1 MSIETASETA
11 IQAAIEAATETATET
26 PPVATAIGGCSQIEV
41 SIQAAIESPA
51 MGSPRQRRS
60 PALIPWL
67 LSALLGVCLLVI
79 GGCRAS
85 EPANNPDLLAT
96 TAPAGRLQ
104 EVSPPPAVRQL
115 ASALAE
121 RSPQLQIEAPS
132 SDSLLAGGDWQL
144 RLRLS
149 DWPLV
154 NAGPLGLGP
163 HVAVQ
168 IDDAPPLRLSE
179 WARGQGDQL
188 MVSLPPLTPGSH
200 RITAYAAMPWGEAVK
215 DPGATARLRLQAVA
229 ANPLSLP
236 APGSPELIPVSP
248 AELGGSEPL
257 LLDWLLY
264 DAPLQHL
271 RQGDDSWRLR
281 ISING
286 DSFLVDQNA
295 PLWLKGW
302 HQGSNALQ
310 LELVDGRGEPLNPP
324 YNSLVRQVNLTG
336 GPPPRWLGAR
346 LSSQELAVYLGQLPP
361 ETLAP
366 ANTAKP
372 NRADRAD
379 KPDKLE
385 RAGIAAAGMAAN
397 ADASNEAANS
407 DSNQGRIAESEI
419 GASDGSES
427 DGAEA
432 DDAEADASPAA
443 PLEVGGNPA
452 EAPTANP
459 KPSAAKGAEPS
470 DSRVDKPIPISKT
483 ISKTRAGTKQ
493 GKVAKNNQVESIQ
506 SPANPIPAEVDGSA
520 ASQAKS
526 NAAAG
531 ANPAETNTAQADSI
545 KHDSQQTAASK
556 PVSTKTNSTRPD
568 STTTAPAEP
577 TMNRTNSIKPMADYV
592 DGVESNKTEANEANE
607 ASLADADT
615 TNVDAA
621 DTDTAD
627 TDAANA
633 TDAHASGANSAD
645 TSETSLAGAD
655 RLGPDATNVRTNN
668 IDSERKEIGTDAAE
682 LNPAA
687 ANPAAKNPIEAQWA
701 AADAAAAK
709 PALADR
715 LIGRLL
721 GRDRTPVKGLM
732 GRDSDQA
739 ARDQPP
745 RDPSASGGPLGALRR
760 RLAG

>member
-1 MSIETASETA
+1 VSIETAIETA
-11 IQAAIEAATETATET
+11 IQASIEASIEAAIET
-26 PPVATAIGGCSQIEV
+26 
-41 SIQAAIESPA
+41 PA
-51 MGSPRQRRS
+51 MGSWRQGRS
-60 PALIPWL
+60 RALIPWL
-67 LSALLGVCLLVI
+67 LGALLGVCLLVI

-85 EPANNPDLLAT
+85 EPAANSNLLAT

-115 ASALAE
+115 AAALAE
-121 RSPQLQIEAPS
+121 RSPQLQIVAPS
-132 SDSLLAGGDWQL
+132 PDSLLAGGDWQL

-154 NAGPLGLGP
+154 DAGPLGLGP

-179 WARGQGDQL
+179 RARGQGDQL
-188 MVSLPPLTPGSH
+188 VVSLPPLTPGSH
-200 RITAYAAMPWGEAVK
+200 RITAYAALPWGEAVK
-215 DPGATARLRLQAVA
+215 DTGATARLRLQAVA

-236 APGSPELIPVSP
+236 APGSPELISVSP

-346 LSSQELAVYLGQLPP
+346 LSSQELAVYLGQIPP
-361 ETLAP
+361 ATLAP
-366 ANTAKP
+366 ANTAKT
-372 NRADRAD
+372 DRAD
-379 KPDKLE
+379 KPDRDDKPE

-397 ADASNEAANS
+397 SAASNDAANS
-407 DSNQGRIAESEI
+407 DRNQGRIAESEI
-419 GASDGSES
+419 GASDCS
-427 DGAEA
+427 EA
-432 DDAEADASPAA
+432 DGAEADASPAA
-443 PLEVGGNPA
+443 PLEVGVNPA
-452 EAPTANP
+452 EAPTANA
-459 KPSAAKGAEPS
+459 KPSSASGAEPS
-470 DSRVDKPIPISKT
+470 QSLADKPTPS
-483 ISKTRAGTKQ
+483 SKTRASTKQ
-493 GKVAKNNQVESIQ
+493 RKVAKNNQVASIQ
-506 SPANPIPAEVDGSA
+506 SPANPIPAEPDDSA
-520 ASQAKS
+520 ASQAKPNS
-526 NAAAG
+526 AAG
-531 ANPAETNTAQADSI
+531 ANPAETDTAQAG
-545 KHDSQQTAASK
+545 
-556 PVSTKTNSTRPD
+556 
-568 STTTAPAEP
+568 
-577 TMNRTNSIKPMADYV
+577 SIKPMADYAGGV
-592 DGVESNKTEANEANE
+592 DTNKTDANEARLADAGTANVDSAVADAANTTDANATYTN
-607 ASLADADT
+607 ASGANAADTKTTKVDVTDAYMAGADAADADT
-615 TNVDAA
+615 QNTNTNSVDASNA
-621 DTDTAD
+621 D
-627 TDAANA
+627 A
-633 TDAHASGANSAD
+633 TN
-645 TSETSLAGAD
+645 TSETSLAGASILASD
-655 RLGPDATNVRTNN
+655 VTNARVNNVTTTESNVAAT
-668 IDSERKEIGTDAAE
+668 ERMAIGTGAAE
-682 LNPAA
+682 LNSAA
-687 ANPAAKNPIEAQWA
+687 ANPTNNDPIQARRA

-721 GRDRTPVKGLM
+721 GRDRPPAQAQMRG
-732 GRDSDQA
+732 DSDPA
-739 ARDQPP
+739 TG
-745 RDPSASGGPLGALRR
+745 GGPLGALRR

>member
-11 IQAAIEAATETATET
+11 IQTAIE
-26 PPVATAIGGCSQIEV
+26 TAIGACSQIE
-41 SIQAAIESPA
+41 AASQFGAPSKSKTVPL
-51 MGSPRQRRS
+51 GGRRRGRS

-85 EPANNPDLLAT
+85 EPASNSELLAT

-115 ASALAE
+115 AAALAE
-121 RSPQLQIEAPS
+121 RSPQLQIEEPTAN
-132 SDSLLAGGDWQL
+132 SLLAGGDWQL
-144 RLRLS
+144 RLRLR

-154 NAGPLGLGP
+154 DAGPLGLGP

-168 IDDAPPLRLSE
+168 IDDQPPLRISDH
-179 WARGQGDQL
+179 RPSGQGDQL
-188 MVSLPPLTPGSH
+188 LVSLPPLAPGSH

-229 ANPLSLP
+229 ANPLALP

-302 HQGSNALQ
+302 RQGSNALQ

-336 GPPPRWLGAR
+336 GQPPRWLGAR

-372 NRADRAD
+372 D
-379 KPDKLE
+379 
-385 RAGIAAAGMAAN
+385 RAGIAADGTAAN
-397 ADASNEAANS
+397 AAASNDAANS
-407 DSNQGRIAESEI
+407 DRNQGRIAQSEI
-419 GASDGSES
+419 GDV

-432 DDAEADASPAA
+432 DGDPAD

-470 DSRVDKPIPISKT
+470 DSRADKPIPSSKT
-483 ISKTRAGTKQ
+483 ISKTRASTKQ

-506 SPANPIPAEVDGSA
+506 SPANPIQAEPDDSG
-520 ASQAKS
+520 ASRAKP

-531 ANPAETNTAQADSI
+531 ANPAETDTDT
-545 KHDSQQTAASK
+545 DTDTDQT
-556 PVSTKTNSTRPD
+556 D
-568 STTTAPAEP
+568 
-577 TMNRTNSIKPMADYV
+577 SIKPMADNA
-592 DGVESNKTEANEANE
+592 DGVETNISDVNEIGLADTDTD
-607 ASLADADT
+607 ADADADADAADT
-615 TNVDAA
+615 ETDDTYAADTYAADTHAADNYLTDTDAA
-621 DTDTAD
+621 DTDTSSVDAKSVD
-627 TDAANA
+627 TSNANETNA
-633 TDAHASGANSAD
+633 
-645 TSETSLAGAD
+645 SETSLAGAGRFD
-655 RLGPDATNVRTNN
+655 SDATNARANN
-668 IDSERKEIGTDAAE
+668 V
-682 LNPAA
+682 
-687 ANPAAKNPIEAQWA
+687 A

-709 PALADR
+709 PALADS

-721 GRDRTPVKGLM
+721 GRDQTPAQDQM

-739 ARDQPP
+739 ARDQAP
-745 RDPSASGGPLGALRR
+745 RGPAASGGPLGALRR

>member
-1 MSIETASETA
+1 VSIETATQTV
-11 IQAAIEAATETATET
+11 IQAATEAATETAIEA
-26 PPVATAIGGCSQIEV
+26 PVETAIDARSQIEASGKTV
-41 SIQAAIESPA
+41 PL
-51 MGSPRQRRS
+51 GGRRRGRS

-67 LSALLGVCLLVI
+67 LSALLGTCLLLI

-179 WARGQGDQL
+179 RARGQGDQL
-188 MVSLPPLTPGSH
+188 VVSLPPLTPGSH
-200 RITAYAAMPWGEAVK
+200 RITAYAALPWGEAVK

-229 ANPLSLP
+229 ANPLALP

-271 RQGDDSWRLR
+271 RRGDDSWRLR

-361 ETLAP
+361 ETLVP
-366 ANTAKP
+366 ANPAKP
-372 NRADRAD
+372 NRAHRADRAERAD
-379 KPDKLE
+379 KPDKPEKLE

-407 DSNQGRIAESEI
+407 DRNQGRIAESEI
-419 GASDGSES
+419 GASDGSEA

-459 KPSAAKGAEPS
+459 KPSAARGAEPS
-470 DSRVDKPIPISKT
+470 QSLADKPTPSST
-483 ISKTRAGTKQ
+483 TRASTKQ
-493 GKVAKNNQVESIQ
+493 RKVAGNNQVESIQ
-506 SPANPIPAEVDGSA
+506 SPANPIPAELDGKIQRSRRGQ
-520 ASQAKS
+520 SS
-526 NAAAG
+526 
-531 ANPAETNTAQADSI
+531 
-545 KHDSQQTAASK
+545 
-556 PVSTKTNSTRPD
+556 R
-568 STTTAPAEP
+568 
-577 TMNRTNSIKPMADYV
+577 
-592 DGVESNKTEANEANE
+592 NKY
-607 ASLADADT
+607 S
-615 TNVDAA
+615 
-621 DTDTAD
+621 
-627 TDAANA
+627 
-633 TDAHASGANSAD
+633 
-645 TSETSLAGAD
+645 
-655 RLGPDATNVRTNN
+655 P
-668 IDSERKEIGTDAAE
+668 
-682 LNPAA
+682 
-687 ANPAAKNPIEAQWA
+687 
-701 AADAAAAK
+701 
-709 PALADR
+709 
-715 LIGRLL
+715 GRF
-721 GRDRTPVKGLM
+721 
-732 GRDSDQA
+732 DQA
-739 ARDQPP
+739 RFPTDRRKQARFNQNQFNQ
-745 RDPSASGGPLGALRR
+745 A
-760 RLAG
+760 

>member
-1 MSIETASETA
+1 VSIETAIETA
-11 IQAAIEAATETATET
+11 IQAATEAAIETAIESATEAAIET
-26 PPVATAIGGCSQIEV
+26 PVATALGACSQIEA
-41 SIQAAIESPA
+41 SSKT
-51 MGSPRQRRS
+51 MSLGGPRQRRS

-67 LSALLGVCLLVI
+67 LSALLGACLLLI

-85 EPANNPDLLAT
+85 APANNPDLLAT

-115 ASALAE
+115 AAALAE
-121 RSPQLQIEAPS
+121 RSPQLQIDAPS
-132 SDSLLAGGDWQL
+132 PDSLLAGGDWQL

-179 WARGQGDQL
+179 RASSQGDQL
-188 MVSLPPLTPGSH
+188 VVNLPPLAPGSH
-200 RITAYAAMPWGEAVK
+200 RITAYAALPWGEAVN
-215 DPGATARLRLQAVA
+215 DPGATARLRLHAVA
-229 ANPLSLP
+229 ANPLALP

-302 HQGSNALQ
+302 RQGSNALQ

-372 NRADRAD
+372 DRADRAD
-379 KPDKLE
+379 KPDKPDRAEKADKPDNYGKPE
-385 RAGIAAAGMAAN
+385 RAGIAADGMAAN
-397 ADASNEAANS
+397 AAASNDTASS
-407 DSNQGRIAESEI
+407 DSNQGRIAQSEI
-419 GASDGSES
+419 GAGDSAEADIAEA

-432 DDAEADASPAA
+432 DAAPAA
-443 PLEVGGNPA
+443 
-452 EAPTANP
+452 
-459 KPSAAKGAEPS
+459 SGAEPS
-470 DSRVDKPIPISKT
+470 DSLADKPTPSSKT
-483 ISKTRAGTKQ
+483 ISETRASTKE
-493 GKVAKNNQVESIQ
+493 GKVAKNNQIESIQ
-506 SPANPIPAEVDGSA
+506 SPVNPLQDELDDSA
-520 ASQAKS
+520 ASRAKP

-531 ANPAETNTAQADSI
+531 VNPAETDTAQTD
-545 KHDSQQTAASK
+545 
-556 PVSTKTNSTRPD
+556 
-568 STTTAPAEP
+568 
-577 TMNRTNSIKPMADYV
+577 SIKPMTDNAG
-592 DGVESNKTEANEANE
+592 GVGTNKTDVNEAE
-607 ASLADADT
+607 LADAD
-615 TNVDAA
+615 
-621 DTDTAD
+621 
-627 TDAANA
+627 AANI
-633 TDAHASGANSAD
+633 
-645 TSETSLAGAD
+645 SETSLAGAGRFGSD
-655 RLGPDATNVRTNN
+655 TINTRAKNVAATEDMA
-668 IDSERKEIGTDAAE
+668 IETDAAE
-682 LNPAA
+682 LNQSA

-715 LIGRLL
+715 LIDRLL
-721 GRDRTPVKGLM
+721 GRDRTPVEGLM
-732 GRDSDQA
+732 RRDSDQA
-739 ARDQPP
+739 ARDQAP
-745 RDPSASGGPLGALRR
+745 RDPSASGGPLGTLRR

>member
-1 MSIETASETA
+1 VSIETATQTV
-11 IQAAIEAATETATET
+11 IQAATETATKTATEA
-26 PPVATAIGGCSQIEV
+26 PVATAIGACSQIEASSKTV
-41 SIQAAIESPA
+41 SL
-51 MGSPRQRRS
+51 GGPRQRRS

-67 LSALLGVCLLVI
+67 LSALLGACLLLI

-85 EPANNPDLLAT
+85 APANNPDLLAT
-96 TAPAGRLQ
+96 IAPAGRLQ

-121 RSPQLQIEAPS
+121 RSPQLQIEAPVT
-132 SDSLLAGGDWQL
+132 DSLLAGGDWQL

-179 WARGQGDQL
+179 RARGQGDQL
-188 MVSLPPLTPGSH
+188 VVSLPPLAPGSH
-200 RITAYAAMPWGEAVK
+200 RITAYAALPWGEAVK

-302 HQGSNALQ
+302 RQGSNALQ

-336 GPPPRWLGAR
+336 GPPPRWLGAK
-346 LSSQELAVYLGQLPP
+346 LSSQELGVYLGQLPP

-366 ANTAKP
+366 ANPAKP

-379 KPDKLE
+379 KPDKSDEPE
-385 RAGIAAAGMAAN
+385 RAGIAADGMAAN
-397 ADASNEAANS
+397 AAASN
-407 DSNQGRIAESEI
+407 G
-419 GASDGSES
+419 
-427 DGAEA
+427 
-432 DDAEADASPAA
+432 AEADASPAD

-452 EAPTANP
+452 ESPTPNA
-459 KPSAAKGAEPS
+459 KPSAASGAEPS
-470 DSRVDKPIPISKT
+470 QSLADKPTPS
-483 ISKTRAGTKQ
+483 SKTRSSTKQ
-493 GKVAKNNQVESIQ
+493 EKVAKNNQVESIQ
-506 SPANPIPAEVDGSA
+506 SPANPIPAELDGSA

-526 NAAAG
+526 IAAAG
-531 ANPAETNTAQADSI
+531 ANPAETDTAQTDSI
-545 KHDSQQTAASK
+545 NHDSQQTAASK
-556 PVSTKTNSTRPD
+556 PDSIKTNSTRPD
-568 STTTAPAEP
+568 STKTAPAEP
-577 TMNRTNSIKPMADYV
+577 AMNRPNSIKPISDYV
-592 DGVESNKTEANEANE
+592 EGVELSKTDANDANDAND
-607 ASLADADT
+607 ASLADADAA
-615 TNVDAA
+615 NVDAA

-627 TDAANA
+627 TDAADTDAANA
-633 TDAHASGANSAD
+633 TDAHASNAKAAE

-655 RLGPDATNVRTNN
+655 RLGANATNITTNN
-668 IDSERKEIGTDAAE
+668 FDSERKEIGTGVDE
-682 LNPAA
+682 LNSAA
-687 ANPAAKNPIEAQWA
+687 ANPAQMNPIETWRA

-721 GRDRTPVKGLM
+721 GRDQTPAQDQI

-739 ARDQPP
+739 AWDQGPW
-745 RDPSASGGPLGALRR
+745 DPAASGGPLGALRR